1 MGKKGNF
8 AAKSFITKNKKHE
21 ETVNDTFGNDD
32 LLLAGCADNST
43 SHLRGQPCHVVVG
56 EADTLFAAARRGE
69 G

>member
-21 ETVNDTFGNDD
+21 ETVNDTDGNDD

-43 SHLRGQPCHVVVG
+43 SHLG
-56 EADTLFAAARRGE
+56 
-69 G
+69 

>member
-32 LLLAGCADNST
+32 LLLAGCADNNT
-43 SHLRGQPCHVVVG
+43 SHLGGQSCHVVVG

>member
-43 SHLRGQPCHVVVG
+43 SHL
-56 EADTLFAAARRGE
+56 E
-69 G
+69 